1 MIPSPTTLAQYLG
14 ELGCTVEVHRNDKIT
29 VEEIARRK
37 PERIV
42 ISPGPCTPQEAGI
55 SVS

>member
-1 MIPSPTTLAQYLG
+1 
-14 ELGCTVEVHRNDKIT
+14 VEVHRNEKIS

-42 ISPGPCTPQEAGI
+42 ISPGP
-55 SVS
+55 